1 MIIIHQPI
9 NYIISK
15 KPAAIKICPC
25 DLRRSTGPPSTEGLK
40 PCFLLMY
47 GSFATAV
54 CVASGGTGGRRPP
67 VESRNDCQ
75 KVGTPA
81 TRWPPN

>member
-15 KPAAIKICPC
+15 KPAAIKICPW

-54 CVASGGTGGRRPP
+54 RVASGGTGGGGPP
-67 VESRNDCQ
+67 
-75 KVGTPA
+75 
-81 TRWPPN
+81 